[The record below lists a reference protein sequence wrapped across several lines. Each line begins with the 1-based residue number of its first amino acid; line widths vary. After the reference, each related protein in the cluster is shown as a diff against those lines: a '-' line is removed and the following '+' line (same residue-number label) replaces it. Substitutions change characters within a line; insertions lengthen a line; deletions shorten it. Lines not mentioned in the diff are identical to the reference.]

1 MVAYSR
7 KLRVM
12 LVAVA
17 LSVSACSADDV
28 ASAPPDIEQQTVAAL
43 SVCTDVPYPPFEF
56 VDPQAELGYAG
67 FDIELIAAIGERL
80 GQPVQIVEAGFDT
93 LISGDAFTSGQCD
106 LAISAITITEE
117 QRSNVAFSDPY
128 FNLAAAL
135 TVANNPTVNTLDDLT
150 EVNRV
155 GVLTGTYEADFA
167 AQNVTRATVDEFDV
181 YDVLIDALIAGAVD
195 AALTDL
201 ATAAE
206 LVKAAEEVGDRQLD
220 IVATFETGVFYGIA
234 FARDSQLVDPVNEA
248 LAQLKE
254 DGTYDTLMSTYF
266 PMRS

>member
-67 FDIELIAAIGERL
+67 FDIELVAAIGERL
-80 GQPVQIVEAGFDT
+80 GQPIQIVEAGFDAFV
-93 LISGDAFTSGQCD
+93 SGDAFTSGQCD

-117 QRSNVAFSDPY
+117 RRSHVAFSDPY

-167 AQNVTRATVDEFDV
+167 TQNVTRATVVEFDV

-201 ATAAE
+201 VTAAE
-206 LVKAAEEVGDRQLD
+206 LVKEAEVVADRQLE
-220 IVATFETGVFYGIA
+220 IVETLETGEFYGIA
-234 FARDSQLVDPVNEA
+234 FARDSQLVESVNEA
-248 LAQLKE
+248 LAQMKV
-254 DGTYDTLMSTYF
+254 DGSYDVLMSTYF
-266 PMRS
+266 PVRN